1 MKRFFL
7 LTLLSWTFAL
17 VAWSQNYV
25 VTGQVKE
32 AKTQSPV
39 EFASAVLM
47 QTDSTAV
54 LAGTTDEQGNF
65 KLKAKGPGKYIVKVS
80 YIGFS
85 TLTKQVELTAQRDSV
100 NLGLLQMGS
109 TDNMLGTATVS
120 VAASRVEQ
128 KEDTTLFNA
137 AAYRVPEGSTL
148 EALIKQLPGVEI
160 SDDGTIKWNGKTVKE
175 FLVNG
180 KDFFKGDT
188 ETAMKL
194 SLIHI

>member
-32 AKTQSPV
+32 AKTQNPV

-65 KLKAKGPGKYIVKVS
+65 KLKAKGPGKYIV
-80 YIGFS
+80 
-85 TLTKQVELTAQRDSV
+85 
-100 NLGLLQMGS
+100 
-109 TDNMLGTATVS
+109 
-120 VAASRVEQ
+120 
-128 KEDTTLFNA
+128 
-137 AAYRVPEGSTL
+137 
-148 EALIKQLPGVEI
+148 
-160 SDDGTIKWNGKTVKE
+160 
-175 FLVNG
+175 
-180 KDFFKGDT
+180 
-188 ETAMKL
+188 
-194 SLIHI
+194 